1 MTVILSPSQTAELE
15 RTSDS
20 FKYSIQITRP
30 WGCIDSVIVWA
41 RQELVR
47 EWRWQLVR
55 GSSDQLP
62 GQYMFYFD
70 SEADYLAFVMKC
82 S

>member
-1 MTVILSPSQTAELE
+1 MPAILSPLQTANLE
-15 RTSDS
+15 RTPDS
-20 FKYSIQITRP
+20 FNYSIQITRP

-41 RQELVR
+41 QQALVG
-47 EWRWQLVR
+47 EWRWQLIR

-62 GQYMFYFD
+62 GQYLFYFD
-70 SEADYLAFVMKC
+70 SESDYLAFVMKC